1 MAARE
6 MTNFTAPQTPTGLAA
21 LFDQYDAFVFDL
33 WGVLH
38 DGKQCYPG
46 ILPMLRKVRAA
57 GKKVG
62 ILSNSPR
69 PLAAA
74 AENIRKF
81 NLVPE
86 YYDALLTSGQLVF
99 EALRER
105 SDPWL
110 QKLGKDCIHIGPDHE
125 FASFAPLGLTKE
137 GEVEDATFLFVTGVD
152 DALAT
157 RDDFQPILDYGL
169 TRKLPML
176 CANPDR
182 NVMVGDQ
189 RSISAGALAAH
200 YASLGGDVRDT
211 YGKPHPE
218 IFRRMLQ
225 QLGSP
230 PQRTLMIGDNLL
242 TDIAGAR
249 ALQIPTLW
257 IYGGVHLS
265 DLGPEAA
272 NDLAMAGTIAAE
284 ELTAYLQQQNSGTD
298 YVLPRVIL

>member
-1 MAARE
+1 M
-6 MTNFTAPQTPTGLAA
+6 MPTGTPLVPTGIAA
-21 LFDQYDAFVFDL
+21 LLDRYDAFIFDL

-46 ILPMLRKVRAA
+46 ILPMLRKIRMA

-69 PLAAA
+69 PLALA

-99 EALRER
+99 EALRDR
-105 SDPWL
+105 PDAWL
-110 QKLGKDCIHIGPDHE
+110 QKLGKDCIHIGPAHE
-125 FASFAPLGLTKE
+125 FAAFTPLGLINE
-137 GEVEDATFLFVTGVD
+137 GEPEDATFIFVTGVAD
-152 DALAT
+152 VLAT
-157 RDDFQPILDYGL
+157 RDDFKPILDYGL
-169 TRKLPML
+169 DQKLPLL

-189 RSISAGALAAH
+189 RSISAGALAAQ
-200 YASLGGDVRDT
+200 YAEMGGDVRDT

-225 QLGSP
+225 QLGATAE
-230 PQRTLMIGDNLL
+230 RTLMVGDNLF
-242 TDIAGAR
+242 TDITGSRGLNIA
-249 ALQIPTLW
+249 TLW

-265 DLGPEAA
+265 ELGSEAA
-272 NDLAMAGTIAAE
+272 HDFAANGAVAPDELAAFLRSQNI
-284 ELTAYLQQQNSGTD
+284 TAD
-298 YVLPRVIL
+298 YMLPRVVF

>member
-1 MAARE
+1 MDMSA
-6 MTNFTAPQTPTGLAA
+6 APQTPPGLAA
-21 LFDQYDAFVFDL
+21 LLDRYDAFIFDL

-46 ILPMLRKVRAA
+46 IMPMLRKIRMA

-86 YYDALLTSGQLVF
+86 FYDALLTSGQLVF

-105 SDPWL
+105 PDAWM
-110 QKLGKDCIHIGPDHE
+110 QQLGRDCIHIGPDHE

-137 GEVEDATFLFVTGVD
+137 GDPDDATFIFVTGIAD
-152 DALAT
+152 PLAVC
-157 RDDFQPILDYGL
+157 DDFQPILDYGL
-169 TRKLPML
+169 ARKLPLL

-182 NVMVGDQ
+182 NVTIGGQ
-189 RSISAGALAAH
+189 RSIAAGALATR
-200 YASLGGDVRDT
+200 YAAMGGTMRES

-225 QLGSP
+225 QLGAP
-230 PQRTLMIGDNLL
+230 ADRTLMIGDNLL

-249 ALQIPTLW
+249 ALKIPTLW
-257 IYGGVHLS
+257 IYGGVHLTELS
-265 DLGPEAA
+265 PEAVHDMA
-272 NDLAMAGTIAAE
+272 TSGVVAADDLAAFLCQHDSNA
-284 ELTAYLQQQNSGTD
+284 D
-298 YVLPRVIL
+298 YVLPRVVF